1 MRLRWSH
8 AVLAAVLAVAC
19 TDTYIHDPRRVDN
32 LPADRALALEGKF
45 CTPSTNEVVRPI
57 KIVLAMD
64 ASQSMSVTDPDGSRA
79 KALIELMDTL
89 PQDPEIYISVM
100 VFAGSVSA
108 YLTASNQFEQLIAI
122 TPADRYLIT
131 QRLLNY
137 VAPGNMPNRD
147 STDFVKPLSEIF
159 ALISRDITQ
168 TRVAAAGKESE
179 TRARYSVIFLSDG
192 QPTNNQDDELLCGDA
207 VRRIRQLKD
216 LADDVRVNTVH
227 VFVPN
232 QPIASSV
239 CNLDGG
245 VQLPANTNQSCG
257 IPLLP
262 PGACPLLQINQNAER
277 LEKMASLG
285 GGDFRDFRN
294 NEPVNFLN
302 FRFGQT
308 RRTFVFDKLVA
319 TNFSALPGSPEDGG
333 DTDSDGLKDD
343 DEIRART
350 NPWVKDTD
358 GDGFSDGVE
367 EHFRRVGGSF
377 TPAGVPLPDGGGLDP
392 GCPPALRGVD
402 ADCDGLNDCDE
413 QIIGTNSLRMD
424 SDDDGIADAIE
435 WQMQSQPSGKDL
447 GQDPDNDGLKTG
459 DEVMMHMDPKVV
471 DDSKLTAQA
480 YRYLV
485 QRNGEVDDGGRQC
498 FTFRIDNVS
507 LAYTWPD
514 IRDAGNPDGGAP
526 LFRRGAGY
534 NDLFVTTSMTPG
546 DDPNGRTL
554 IRSYRHQTSRYP
566 VGGIRLPSDGVIR
579 IDTSDFTAG
588 CGQKQTGP

>member
-1 MRLRWSH
+1 MKLRWSH
-8 AVLAAVLAVAC
+8 AALAAVLAIAC
-19 TDTYIHDPRRVDN
+19 TDTYLHDPRRVDS
-32 LPADRALALEGKF
+32 LPADRALAIEGKF
-45 CTPSTNEVVRPI
+45 CTPATNEVVRPI
-57 KIVLAMD
+57 KILLAMD
-64 ASQSMSVTDPDGSRA
+64 ASQSMAVTDPDGSRA

-89 PQDPEIYISVM
+89 PQDPEIFISVM

-108 YLTASNQFEQLIAI
+108 YLTAPNQFEQLISI
-122 TPADRYLIT
+122 TPTDRYLIT

-137 VAPGNMPNRD
+137 VAPGSMPNRD
-147 STDFVKPLSEIF
+147 STDFVKPLSEIY

-168 TRVAAAGKESE
+168 TRIMAMGKENE

-216 LADDVRVNTVH
+216 LADDVKVNTVH

-245 VQLPANTNQSCG
+245 AMLPANTNQSCG

-277 LEKMASLG
+277 LEKMAALG

-333 DTDSDGLKDD
+333 DTDSDGLMDD
-343 DEIRART
+343 DEQTAGT
-350 NPWVKDTD
+350 NPWLADTD

-367 EHFRRVGGSF
+367 EHFRRVGGAF
-377 TPAGVPLPDGGGLDP
+377 TPNGRPLPDGGGLDP

-402 ADCDGLNDCDE
+402 SDCDGLTDCDE
-413 QIIGTNSLRMD
+413 QIIGTNSLKMD
-424 SDDDGIADAIE
+424 SDDDGISDAVE

-471 DDSKLTAQA
+471 DDAKLTAQA

-485 QRNGEVDDGGRQC
+485 RRDGEVDDGGRQC
-498 FTFRIDNVS
+498 FDFRIDNVS
-507 LAYTWPD
+507 LAYTRAD
-514 IRDAGNPDGGAP
+514 TRDAGNPDGGAA
-526 LFRRGAGY
+526 LYRRGAGY
-534 NDLFVTTSMTPG
+534 NDLFITTSMTPG

-554 IRSYRHQTSRYP
+554 IRSYRHKSSRYP
-566 VGGIRLPSDGVIR
+566 VGGIKLPSDGVIR
-579 IDTSDFTAG
+579 INASDFTAG
-588 CGQKQTGP
+588 CTNK

>member
-1 MRLRWSH
+1 MKLRWSH
-8 AVLAAVLAVAC
+8 AVLATVLAVAC
-19 TDTYIHDPRRVDN
+19 TDTYLIDQRRVDS
-32 LPADRALALEGKF
+32 LPADRALAIEGKF
-45 CTPSTNEVVRPI
+45 CTPATNEVVRPI

-64 ASQSMSVTDPDGSRA
+64 GSQSMAVTDPDGTRA

-89 PQDPEIYISVM
+89 PQDPEIFISVM
-100 VFAGSVSA
+100 VFAGSVTA
-108 YLTASNQFEQLIAI
+108 YLTAPNQFEQLIAI
-122 TPADRYLIT
+122 TPNDRYVIT

-137 VAPGNMPNRD
+137 VAPGQLPNRD
-147 STDFVKPLSEIF
+147 STDFVKPLSEIY
-159 ALISRDITQ
+159 ALLSRDITQ
-168 TRVAAAGKESE
+168 TRVMAMGKENE

-216 LADDVRVNTVH
+216 LADDVKVNTVH

-232 QPIASSV
+232 QPIASTV

-245 VQLPANTNQSCG
+245 VMLPANTDQSCG

-277 LEKMASLG
+277 LEKMALLG

-319 TNFSALPGSPEDGG
+319 SNFSALPGSPEDGG
-333 DTDSDGLKDD
+333 DTDSDGLNDD
-343 DEIRART
+343 DELTVGT
-350 NPWVKDTD
+350 NPWVLDTD
-358 GDGFSDGVE
+358 LDGFSDGVE
-367 EHFRRVGGSF
+367 EHFRQAGGSF
-377 TPAGVPLPDGGGLDP
+377 NPAGMPLPDGGGLDP

-402 ADCDGLNDCDE
+402 SDCDGLADCDE
-413 QIIGTNSLRMD
+413 QIIGTNSLKMD
-424 SDDDGIADAIE
+424 SDDDGIADSIE
-435 WQMQSQPSGKDL
+435 WQMKSQPSGKDL

-471 DDSKLTAQA
+471 DVAKLTAQA

-485 QRNGEVDDGGRQC
+485 RRDGEVDDGGRQC
-498 FTFRIDNVS
+498 FDFRIDNVS
-507 LAYTWPD
+507 LANTWPD
-514 IRDAGNPDGGAP
+514 TRDAGNPDGGDP
-526 LFRRGAGY
+526 LYRRGAGY
-534 NDLFVTTSMTPG
+534 NDVIVTTSMTPG
-546 DDPNGRTL
+546 DDSNGRTL
-554 IRSYRHQTSRYP
+554 VRSYRHQTSRYP
-566 VGGIRLPSDGVIR
+566 VGGIKLPSDGVIR
-579 IDTSDFTAG
+579 INEGDFTAG
-588 CGQKQTGP
+588 CLKK

>member
-1 MRLRWSH
+1 MKLRGSH
-8 AVLAAVLAVAC
+8 AVVAAVLAIAC
-19 TDTYIHDPRRVDN
+19 TDTYLFDPRRVDS
-32 LPADRALALEGKF
+32 LPADRSLSIEGRF
-45 CTPSTNEVVRPI
+45 CTPGANEVIRPI

-64 ASQSMSVTDPDGSRA
+64 GSQSMAVTDPDGTRA

-89 PQDPEIYISVM
+89 PQDPEIYISVV
-100 VFAGSVSA
+100 VFAGSVTA
-108 YLTASNQFEQLIAI
+108 YLTASNQFQQLISMTA
-122 TPADRYLIT
+122 ADRYLIT

-137 VAPGNMPNRD
+137 VAPGNLPNRD
-147 STDFVKPLSEIF
+147 STDFVKPLSEIY
-159 ALISRDITQ
+159 ALLSRDITQ
-168 TRVAAAGKESE
+168 TRIMAMGKEGE

-232 QPIASSV
+232 QPIASTV

-245 VQLPANTNQSCG
+245 VMLPANTNQSCG

-277 LEKMASLG
+277 LEKMAQLG

-333 DTDSDGLKDD
+333 DTDSDGLQDD
-343 DEIRART
+343 DEIAAGT
-350 NPWVKDTD
+350 NPWVADTD

-367 EHFRRVGGSF
+367 EHFRRLGASF
-377 TPAGVPLPDGGGLDP
+377 NPRGMALPDGGGLDP

-402 ADCDGLNDCDE
+402 SDCDGLTDCDE
-413 QIIGTNSLRMD
+413 QIIGTNSLKMD
-424 SDDDGIADAIE
+424 SDDDGIPDAVE

-471 DDSKLTAQA
+471 DNSKLTAQA

-485 QRNGEVDDGGRQC
+485 KRDGEVDDGGRQC
-498 FTFRIDNVS
+498 FSFSVDNIS

-514 IRDAGNPDGGAP
+514 GRDAGNPDGGAA
-526 LFRRGAGY
+526 LYRRGAGY
-534 NDLFVTTSMTPG
+534 NDLFISTSMTPG

-554 IRSYRHQTSRYP
+554 IRAFRYRTSRYP
-566 VGGIRLPSDGVIR
+566 VGGIKLPSDGVIR
-579 IDTSDFTAG
+579 VNEGDFTAG
-588 CGQKQTGP
+588 CGLKQTGP